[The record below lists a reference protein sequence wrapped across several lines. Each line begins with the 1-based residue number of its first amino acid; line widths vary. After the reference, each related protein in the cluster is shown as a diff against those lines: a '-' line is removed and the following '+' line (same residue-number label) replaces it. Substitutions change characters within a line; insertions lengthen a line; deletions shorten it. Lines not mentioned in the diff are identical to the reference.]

1 VSVSED
7 EEPTQQSLGAARAGE
22 PTAGPGP
29 TPEPEPTPE
38 PKPSIESKPGD
49 QPGLAGEEAPDPL
62 ASLPVGAQPLLAAAF
77 DALTRSSVD
86 LRRAS
91 IYVGLVTLALVGP
104 VAFLFWAQL
113 VAVSGGG
120 TAFLRRSIESHEVAL
135 LVTSW
140 FAIAALPVVL
150 IESQGIAIAL
160 LGGRISGRPLA
171 LHEALQRSRQ
181 VFWRILRARILLT
194 GPLVALELTVL
205 PSVLDLPATVG
216 WAFVTAP
223 FVYWP
228 TGIVIGDVAAVE
240 ALRRSVRIARAR
252 WRLAFLLAG
261 FSLLADFLSFFG
273 VAAGESITGRLA
285 LLLGL
290 GPEGG
295 SVAIAVTT
303 LIIGA
308 LILALG
314 SLVLTVSAISNA
326 PQVVAFLA
334 LTRYTGGLDRARDRA
349 SPETPDGRQRA
360 DPTFRWIPRPMRIA
374 IALALLA
381 LVIGLRE
388 ILQP

>member
-1 VSVSED
+1 M
-7 EEPTQQSLGAARAGE
+7 
-22 PTAGPGP
+22 
-29 TPEPEPTPE
+29 
-38 PKPSIESKPGD
+38 
-49 QPGLAGEEAPDPL
+49 
-62 ASLPVGAQPLLAAAF
+62 
-77 DALTRSSVD
+77 
-86 LRRAS
+86 
-91 IYVGLVTLALVGP
+91 
-104 VAFLFWAQL
+104 
-113 VAVSGGG
+113 
-120 TAFLRRSIESHEVAL
+120 
-135 LVTSW
+135 
-140 FAIAALPVVL
+140 
-150 IESQGIAIAL
+150 
-160 LGGRISGRPLA
+160 
-171 LHEALQRSRQ
+171 
-181 VFWRILRARILLT
+181 
-194 GPLVALELTVL
+194 
-205 PSVLDLPATVG
+205 
-216 WAFVTAP
+216 
-223 FVYWP
+223 
-228 TGIVIGDVAAVE
+228 
-240 ALRRSVRIARAR
+240 
-252 WRLAFLLAG
+252 AFLLAG

-273 VAAGESITGRLA
+273 VAAGENIAGRLA

-349 SPETPDGRQRA
+349 SPETPDIRQRA